1 MVDLI
6 LVLSAGA
13 FGLFATVYSVLIF
26 FESERSKR
34 REAWLLIGGASLV
47 SVVLSGVSAYRAS
60 KFEQAMSTTQSGM
73 ANNISEILQVL
84 RAQAPGPKHYF
95 VGLTEDVKTGKS
107 SSFAKEISDAEYKR
121 RYTMLRILRLDYLV
135 EKGMSSPG
143 LVAGT
148 EWPPIGWMNQRLAK
162 LGETWTVLPGKNAS
176 DFVFVEPHP

>member
-13 FGLFATVYSVLIF
+13 FGLIATVYSVVIF
-26 FESERSKR
+26 FESEESKR

-47 SVVLSGVSAYRAS
+47 SVVLSGISAYRAS
-60 KFEQAMSTTQSGM
+60 KFQQVMATNQSAM

-84 RAQAPGPKHYF
+84 RPGPKHYF
-95 VGLTEDVKTGKS
+95 VGLTEDLKTGKS
-107 SSFAKEISDAEYKR
+107 SSFVKEISDAEYKR
-121 RYTMLRILRLDYLV
+121 RYAMLRILRLDYFL

-148 EWPPIGWMNQRLAK
+148 EWPPIEWINQRLAK

-176 DFVFVEPHP
+176 DFTFVEPQP